1 MSFRPQSD
9 SETRGLRQVAG
20 EHERREINFELKF
33 CMKFYRE
40 VFQNESFSDSVLCL
54 NAKINENLW

>member
-1 MSFRPQSD
+1 MLLKPEFHVRFA
-9 SETRGLRQVAG
+9 AG
-20 EHERREINFELKF
+20 GWRARKKEINFELKF
-33 CMKFYRE
+33 CMKFHRE

>member
-1 MSFRPQSD
+1 M
-9 SETRGLRQVAG
+9 AG

-33 CMKFYRE
+33 YMKFYRE